1 MLEEKFKMEDNEEME
16 LVKYLLNQADDF
28 IEAVICGSMEAS
40 RRCAT
45 MFEIDEQGRMSD
57 ASPLE
62 MLRNMK
68 EGMKYLVVEVQ
79 PEENMTSGDITLL
92 IENPENYNHRLVV
105 SNNGRDIQIIK
116 LREEDNHILEE
127 ATITTLQK
135 EHTVSISVNS
145 DIVENVEDR
154 EALMGLLSSIK
165 SYITHKEGYK
175 WVVDFRHALAPDTQ
189 KMLESTEELIARLRN
204 EYLESQEG
212 ISGNHPN
219 GNNGGGMLS

>member
-1 MLEEKFKMEDNEEME
+1 MLEEKFLMKDNEEME

-40 RRCAT
+40 KRCAT

-62 MLRNMK
+62 MLRNIK
-68 EGMKYLVVEVQ
+68 NGMKYLVVEVQ

-92 IENPENYNHRLVV
+92 IEDPENYNHRLVV
-105 SNNGRDIQIIK
+105 SNNERDIQIIK
-116 LREEDNHILEE
+116 LREEDN
-127 ATITTLQK
+127 
-135 EHTVSISVNS
+135 N
-145 DIVENVEDR
+145 R

-175 WVVDFRHALAPDTQ
+175 WVIDFRHALAPETQ
-189 KMLESTEELIARLRN
+189 KMVESTEELIARLRN
-204 EYLESQEG
+204 EYLKSQEG
-212 ISGNHPN
+212 MSGDSSN
-219 GNNGGGMLS
+219 GNNGRGMLS

>member
-1 MLEEKFKMEDNEEME
+1 MEDKKEME
-16 LVKYLLNQADDF
+16 LVKYLLNQADNF

-62 MLRNMK
+62 MLRNI
-68 EGMKYLVVEVQ
+68 EDGMKYLVVEVQ
-79 PEENMTSGDITLL
+79 PEENMTSGNITLL

-116 LREEDNHILEE
+116 LREEDNNILEE
-127 ATITTLQK
+127 AIITTSQK

-145 DIVENVEDR
+145 DIVGGVEDR
-154 EALMGLLSSIK
+154 AALMGLLSSIEYYL
-165 SYITHKEGYK
+165 SYKKGYK
-175 WVVDFRHALAPDTQ
+175 WVVDFRHALAPEVRELMGNTD
-189 KMLESTEELIARLRN
+189 ELIARLRS
-204 EYLESQEG
+204 EYQELQDDIG
-212 ISGNHPN
+212 ISSGKDRKVL
-219 GNNGGGMLS
+219 LS

>member
-1 MLEEKFKMEDNEEME
+1 MLEEKVLMGDNEEIE
-16 LVKYLLNQADDF
+16 LVKYLLSQADDF

-62 MLRNMK
+62 MLRNIK
-68 EGMKYLVVEVQ
+68 NGMKYLVVEVQ

-92 IENPENYNHRLVV
+92 IEDPENYNHRLVV

-116 LREEDNHILEE
+116 LREENNNILEE
-127 ATITTLQK
+127 AIITTSQK

-145 DIVENVEDR
+145 DIIETVEDR
-154 EALMGLLSSIK
+154 EALMGLLLSIK

-175 WVVDFRHALAPDTQ
+175 WVVDFRHALAPDIQ
-189 KMLESTEELIARLRN
+189 KLMEKTVELIAR
-204 EYLESQEG
+204 S
-212 ISGNHPN
+212 N
-219 GNNGGGMLS
+219 GEEASGGMLS

>member
-1 MLEEKFKMEDNEEME
+1 MLEEKFLMEDKKEME
-16 LVKYLLNQADDF
+16 LVKYLLNQADNF

-62 MLRNMK
+62 MLRNIK
-68 EGMKYLVVEVQ
+68 KGMKYLVVEVQ

-92 IENPENYNHRLVV
+92 IEDPENYNHRLVV

-116 LREEDNHILEE
+116 LREEDNNKIEE
-127 ATITTLQK
+127 AIITTSQK

-145 DIVENVEDR
+145 EVVEGVEDR

-165 SYITHKEGYK
+165 SYLTYKEGYK
-175 WVVDFRHALAPDTQ
+175 WVVDFRHALAPDIQ
-189 KMLESTEELIARLRN
+189 ELMENTEELIALSKGDRV
-204 EYLESQEG
+204 SGG
-212 ISGNHPN
+212 I
-219 GNNGGGMLS
+219 LS

>member
-1 MLEEKFKMEDNEEME
+1 MVEGKFKMEDNEEME

-40 RRCAT
+40 KRCAT

-62 MLRNMK
+62 MLRNIK
-68 EGMKYLVVEVQ
+68 NGMKYLVVEVQ
-79 PEENMTSGDITLL
+79 PEENMTSGNITLL

-105 SNNGRDIQIIK
+105 SNNGRDIQINK
-116 LREEDNHILEE
+116 LREEDNNILEE
-127 ATITTLQK
+127 AIITTSQK

-145 DIVENVEDR
+145 DIVGGVEDR

-165 SYITHKEGYK
+165 SYLTLKEGYK
-175 WVVDFRHALAPDTQ
+175 WVVDFRHALAPDIQELMEKT
-189 KMLESTEELIARLRN
+189 KELIAR
-204 EYLESQEG
+204 SK
-212 ISGNHPN
+212 GN
-219 GNNGGGMLS
+219 GVSGGMLS

>member
-1 MLEEKFKMEDNEEME
+1 MLEEKFMMEDNEEME
-16 LVKYLLNQADDF
+16 LVKYLLNQADNF

-62 MLRNMK
+62 MLRNIK
-68 EGMKYLVVEVQ
+68 NGMKYLVVEVQ

-92 IENPENYNHRLVV
+92 IEDPENYNHRLVV

-116 LREEDNHILEE
+116 LREEDNNIVEE
-127 ATITTLQK
+127 AIITTIQK

-145 DIVENVEDR
+145 EIVEGVEDR
-154 EALMGLLSSIK
+154 EALRGLLSSIK
-165 SYITHKEGYK
+165 SYLTYKEGYK
-175 WVVDFRHALAPDTQ
+175 WVVDFRHALAPDIQ
-189 KMLESTEELIARLRN
+189 QLMENTEELIALSKGDRV
-204 EYLESQEG
+204 
-212 ISGNHPN
+212 SG
-219 GNNGGGMLS
+219 GTLS

>member
-40 RRCAT
+40 KRCAT

-62 MLRNMK
+62 MLRNIK
-68 EGMKYLVVEVQ
+68 DGMKYLVVEVQ
-79 PEENMTSGDITLL
+79 PEENMTSGNITLL

-116 LREEDNHILEE
+116 LREEDNNIVEE
-127 ATITTLQK
+127 ASITTLQK

-145 DIVENVEDR
+145 DIVGGVENR
-154 EALMGLLSSIK
+154 EALMSLLLSIEYYLS
-165 SYITHKEGYK
+165 HKEGYK
-175 WVVDFRHALAPDTQ
+175 WVVDFRHALAPDIQ
-189 KMLESTEELIARLRN
+189 ELMEKTEELIAR
-204 EYLESQEG
+204 S
-212 ISGNHPN
+212 N
-219 GNNGGGMLS
+219 GDGASGGMLS

>member
-1 MLEEKFKMEDNEEME
+1 MLEEKFMMRDNKETD

-62 MLRNMK
+62 MLRNIK
-68 EGMKYLVVEVQ
+68 NGVKYLVVEVQ
-79 PEENMTSGDITLL
+79 PEENMASGDITLL
-92 IENPENYNHRLVV
+92 IEDPENYNHRLVV

-116 LREEDNHILEE
+116 LREEDNNTVEE
-127 ATITTLQK
+127 AIITTSQK

-145 DIVENVEDR
+145 DIVGGVEDR

-165 SYITHKEGYK
+165 GYITHKEGYK
-175 WVVDFRHALAPDTQ
+175 WVVDFRHALAPDIQ
-189 KMLESTEELIARLRN
+189 ELMEKTEELIARSN
-204 EYLESQEG
+204 EDGAS
-212 ISGNHPN
+212 
-219 GNNGGGMLS
+219 GGMLS

>member
-1 MLEEKFKMEDNEEME
+1 MEDNEEME
-16 LVKYLLNQADDF
+16 LVKYLLNQADNF

-62 MLRNMK
+62 MLRNIK
-68 EGMKYLVVEVQ
+68 NDMKYLVVEVQ

-105 SNNGRDIQIIK
+105 SNNGRDIKIIK
-116 LREEDNHILEE
+116 LREEDNNILEE
-127 ATITTLQK
+127 VIITTSQK
-135 EHTVSISVNS
+135 EHTVSISVNG
-145 DIVENVEDR
+145 DIVEGVEDR

-165 SYITHKEGYK
+165 SYLTYKEGYK
-175 WVVDFRHALAPDTQ
+175 WVVDFRHALAPDIQ
-189 KMLESTEELIARLRN
+189 ELMENTEELIAR
-204 EYLESQEG
+204 SKGDKVSGG
-212 ISGNHPN
+212 I
-219 GNNGGGMLS
+219 LS

>member
-1 MLEEKFKMEDNEEME
+1 MVEEKFKMEDNEEME

-40 RRCAT
+40 KRCAT

-62 MLRNMK
+62 MLRNIK
-68 EGMKYLVVEVQ
+68 NGMKYLVVEVQ

-116 LREEDNHILEE
+116 LREEDNNILEE
-127 ATITTLQK
+127 VIITTLQK

-145 DIVENVEDR
+145 DIVGGVEDR

-165 SYITHKEGYK
+165 NYITHKEGYK
-175 WVVDFRHALAPDTQ
+175 WVVDFRHALAPDIQ
-189 KMLESTEELIARLRN
+189 QLVENTEKLIAR
-204 EYLESQEG
+204 S
-212 ISGNHPN
+212 N
-219 GNNGGGMLS
+219 GEEASGGMLS

>member
-1 MLEEKFKMEDNEEME
+1 MLEEKFLMEDKKEME
-16 LVKYLLNQADDF
+16 LVKYLLNQADNF

-62 MLRNMK
+62 MLKNIK
-68 EGMKYLVVEVQ
+68 NGEKYLVVEVQ

-92 IENPENYNHRLVV
+92 IEDPENYNHRLVV

-116 LREEDNHILEE
+116 LREEDNNIVEE
-127 ATITTLQK
+127 VIITTSQK
-135 EHTVSISVNS
+135 EHTVSISVNG
-145 DIVENVEDR
+145 DIVGGMEDR

-165 SYITHKEGYK
+165 GYLTYKEGYK
-175 WVVDFRHALAPDTQ
+175 WVVDFRHALAPDIQ
-189 KMLESTEELIARLRN
+189 KLMENTEELIARSKGD
-204 EYLESQEG
+204 EV
-212 ISGNHPN
+212 SGVC
-219 GNNGGGMLS
+219 

>member
-1 MLEEKFKMEDNEEME
+1 MEDKEEME

-62 MLRNMK
+62 MLRNIK
-68 EGMKYLVVEVQ
+68 NGMKYLVVEVQ

-92 IENPENYNHRLVV
+92 IEDPENYNHRLVV

-116 LREEDNHILEE
+116 LREEDNNILEE
-127 ATITTLQK
+127 AIITTLQK
-135 EHTVSISVNS
+135 EHTVSVSVNS
-145 DIVENVEDR
+145 EVVGGVEDR
-154 EALMGLLSSIK
+154 EALMGLLLSIK

-175 WVVDFRHALAPDTQ
+175 WVVDFRHALAPDIQ
-189 KMLESTEELIARLRN
+189 QLMENTEKLIAR
-204 EYLESQEG
+204 S
-212 ISGNHPN
+212 N
-219 GNNGGGMLS
+219 GEEASGGMLS

>member
-1 MLEEKFKMEDNEEME
+1 MEDKKEME
-16 LVKYLLNQADDF
+16 LVKYLLNQADNF

-62 MLRNMK
+62 MLRNIK
-68 EGMKYLVVEVQ
+68 KGMKYLVVEVQ

-92 IENPENYNHRLVV
+92 IEDPENYNHRLVV

-116 LREEDNHILEE
+116 LREEDNNKIEE
-127 ATITTLQK
+127 AIITTSQK

-145 DIVENVEDR
+145 EVVEGVEDR

-165 SYITHKEGYK
+165 SYLTYKEGYK
-175 WVVDFRHALAPDTQ
+175 WVVDFRHALAPDIQ
-189 KMLESTEELIARLRN
+189 ELMENTEELIALSKGDRV
-204 EYLESQEG
+204 SGG
-212 ISGNHPN
+212 I
-219 GNNGGGMLS
+219 LS

>member
-1 MLEEKFKMEDNEEME
+1 MVEEKFKMEDNEEMG

-45 MFEIDEQGRMSD
+45 MFEIDERGRMSD

-62 MLRNMK
+62 MLRNIK
-68 EGMKYLVVEVQ
+68 NGMKYLVVEVQ

-116 LREEDNHILEE
+116 LREEDNNILEE
-127 ATITTLQK
+127 AIITTSQK
-135 EHTVSISVNS
+135 EHTVSVSVNS
-145 DIVENVEDR
+145 EIVRGVEDR
-154 EALMGLLSSIK
+154 VALMGLLSSIK
-165 SYITHKEGYK
+165 SYLTHKEGYK
-175 WVVDFRHALAPDTQ
+175 WVVDFRHALAPDIQ
-189 KMLESTEELIARLRN
+189 KLMENIDELIAR
-204 EYLESQEG
+204 S
-212 ISGNHPN
+212 N
-219 GNNGGGMLS
+219 GDEASGGMLS